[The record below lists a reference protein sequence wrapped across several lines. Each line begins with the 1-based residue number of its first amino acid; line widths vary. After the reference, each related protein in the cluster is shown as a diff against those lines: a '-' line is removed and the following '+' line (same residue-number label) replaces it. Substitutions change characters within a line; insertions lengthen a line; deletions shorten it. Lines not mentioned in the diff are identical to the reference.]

1 MRDWMGRFGVRGARW
16 QGLLVETFAGWWED
30 RAPRLGAALAYY
42 TVLSLA
48 PLLVL
53 VTPVASAM
61 LGNTGKA
68 RSEIRQQFAQLL
80 GDQGAKAVD
89 DVLSAA
95 GTRYGTPSPAARAI
109 SWIVLLFGAS
119 GVFAEL
125 QEALDTIWEVVPRP
139 GSAAWLAILRKRFLS
154 FAMVLGICFLLLVSL
169 VVSAV
174 LSSLRHYADQEV
186 QGLATTWRVLSAI
199 ASVGVSAL
207 FFAMIYKI
215 LPDVT
220 IRWRDVWI
228 GALITAGLFTLGRFL
243 IGEYLG
249 KSSIGDRYG
258 ATGSLVVV
266 LVWVYFSA
274 QILYLGAEFTK
285 AYSRMT
291 RAPVEPEPI
300 AIPITEEARAR
311 QGIPHKEVV
320 AAVEEVIEQR
330 EQKATE
336 KKRPG

>member
-139 GSAAWLAILRKRFLS
+139 GSAAWLAILRKRVPFLCHGS
-154 FAMVLGICFLLLVSL
+154 GHLFPPA
-169 VVSAV
+169 
-174 LSSLRHYADQEV
+174 
-186 QGLATTWRVLSAI
+186 RV
-199 ASVGVSAL
+199 
-207 FFAMIYKI
+207 
-215 LPDVT
+215 
-220 IRWRDVWI
+220 
-228 GALITAGLFTLGRFL
+228 AGGQC
-243 IGEYLG
+243 G
-249 KSSIGDRYG
+249 
-258 ATGSLVVV
+258 
-266 LVWVYFSA
+266 
-274 QILYLGAEFTK
+274 
-285 AYSRMT
+285 
-291 RAPVEPEPI
+291 PVEPATLRGPGS
-300 AIPITEEARAR
+300 AR
-311 QGIPHKEVV
+311 GW
-320 AAVEEVIEQR
+320 
-330 EQKATE
+330 
-336 KKRPG
+336 RPPGGC